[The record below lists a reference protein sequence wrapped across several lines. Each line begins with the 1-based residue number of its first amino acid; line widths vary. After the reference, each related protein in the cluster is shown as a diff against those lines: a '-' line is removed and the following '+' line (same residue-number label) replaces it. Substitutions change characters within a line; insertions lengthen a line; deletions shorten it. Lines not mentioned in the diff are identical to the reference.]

1 MTLRK
6 IKLIYEWEEAVI
18 KLFND
23 YSSIVP
29 EAKHKAKYGRG
40 FRMLTSKQMV
50 RRLLIV
56 LAQVKAG
63 NTSENLL
70 NQIRQILYSL
80 YSAKQI
86 TKEVCN
92 NIMNSVKL

>member
-1 MTLRK
+1 MILRK
-6 IKLIYEWEEAVI
+6 IKLLYEWQEAVI

-23 YSSIVP
+23 YSSIVA
-29 EAKHKAKYGRG
+29 EAKHKAKYGKG

-70 NQIRQILYSL
+70 NEIRQILYSL

>member
-1 MTLRK
+1 MILRK
-6 IKLIYEWEEAVI
+6 IKLLYEWQEAVI

-23 YSSIVP
+23 YSSIVA
-29 EAKHKAKYGRG
+29 EAKHKAKYGKG

-63 NTSENLL
+63 NTSE
-70 NQIRQILYSL
+70 IRQILYSL